1 MEPIIK
7 QLYEGPETPIVDTFP
22 DTPEYWEKR
31 KEYFNSFE
39 CLADALAGIDE
50 AYEREL
56 RDIDD
61 KAAEFHEMEKYH
73 MFLSG
78 FRAGAQ
84 LTAAGFQK
92 EAIPILEKA
101 FH

>member
-1 MEPIIK
+1 METIIK

-22 DTPEYWEKR
+22 DAPEYWQKR
-31 KEYFNSFE
+31 EDYFNSFE
-39 CLADALAGIDE
+39 CLADKLADIDE
-50 AYEREL
+50 AYESEL

-61 KAAEFHEMEKYH
+61 KAAELYEMERYH

-78 FRAGAQ
+78 FRAGVQ
-84 LTAAGFQK
+84 LTAEGFRK
-92 EAIPILEKA
+92 EPIPILENV